1 MTSSAVV
8 NATVSTGTFVEE
20 KTNATAAIDSE
31 IKEAQKVKLDLEAE
45 EDSEPK
51 MSINSEGKPE
61 FADGEEKPR
70 LTKVDYDFMDTLREK
85 AHVLEEK
92 LAKEEEQSINEL
104 QR

>member
-1 MTSSAVV
+1 VTSSAVA
-8 NATVSTGTFVEE
+8 NATVSTEE

-61 FADGEEKPR
+61 FAEDERPK